1 MRCPR
6 ILMLRWT
13 SAIVTAILPVVLMV
27 LSTTLQADEFSPE
40 SPLSRRLLAPMTS
53 VIDGKPFRDAL
64 EQVAGGAQV
73 NLCVDRRV
81 DPTSPVSPG
90 VLGPDVYSSIKQIA
104 GQHDCVVMPVATVV
118 LVGRAEWVDA
128 TATSLMMLTQSGD
141 AQAATVSWPTLT
153 TPAEAL
159 RHAAGNASVDITL
172 PHDLWP
178 ATSWRGVDRRV
189 ATALVLAQFD
199 LRLGEETSGDQTL
212 TSVPVEPIQRCRRRY
227 QPGKHGVVLRQTI
240 EQADGGNA
248 LRPAKQSI
256 DVLATA
262 TAHRLAT
269 DALMTAFA
277 LPKAPPPNE
286 DKRQFS
292 LELKAPAGDA
302 IRKFAATANLV
313 CVIDETA
320 QTACRSIIT
329 LSAKDKTLRELIEL
343 VAEQADLTATWR
355 DNQVVISKR

>member
-1 MRCPR
+1 MFWRR
-6 ILMLRWT
+6 LAR
-13 SAIVTAILPVVLMV
+13 SGTAILPVVLMV
-27 LSTTLQADEFSPE
+27 LSTTIQADEFSPE
-40 SPLSRRLLAPMTS
+40 SPLSRQLLAPMTS
-53 VIDGKPFRDAL
+53 VIDGKPFREAL
-64 EQVAGGAQV
+64 EHVAENAQV

-104 GQHDCVVMPVATVV
+104 QQHDCVVMPVANVV

-128 TATSLMMLTQSGD
+128 TATSLMMLTPSGD
-141 AQAATVSWPTLT
+141 TPAATVSWPMLT

-159 RHAAGNASVDITL
+159 RHAAGNASVDIDL

-178 ATSWRGVDRRV
+178 SMRWKGVDRRV

-199 LRLGEETSGDQTL
+199 LRVGGETFAGQTPL
-212 TSVPVEPIQRCRRRY
+212 TSVPVEPIQQCTRCY
-227 QPGKHGVVLRQTI
+227 QAGKHSVVLRQTI
-240 EQADGGNA
+240 KQADRGNA
-248 LRPAKQSI
+248 FRPAQKSI

-269 DALMTAFA
+269 DALLAAFA
-277 LPKAPPPNE
+277 LPKAAQPNE

-313 CVIDETA
+313 CVIDKTA
-320 QTACRSIIT
+320 DAACRSIVT
-329 LSAKDKTLRELIEL
+329 LHAKDKTLRELIEL
-343 VAEQADLTATWR
+343 VAEQADLTATWH
-355 DNQVVISKR
+355 DNKVVISKR